1 MADLLLFELLSI
13 STVVHVT
20 NVAVRIKI
28 TPQVRSVDFQQR
40 TMMKYRCLNFTLL
53 FLSSLKVYY
62 NFKIKLCL
70 NVVFLKPVL
79 ISGVCTTPA
88 GCGKN

>member
-28 TPQVRSVDFQQR
+28 MSQVRSVDFQQR

-53 FLSSLKVYY
+53 FLSSLKVY
-62 NFKIKLCL
+62 NLKIKLCL

>member
-28 TPQVRSVDFQQR
+28 MSQVRSVDFQQR
-40 TMMKYRCLNFTLL
+40 TMMKYRCLNFTRII
-53 FLSSLKVYY
+53 
-62 NFKIKLCL
+62 FKFIESILQ
-70 NVVFLKPVL
+70 F
-79 ISGVCTTPA
+79 
-88 GCGKN
+88 KN

>member
-28 TPQVRSVDFQQR
+28 TSQVRSVDFQQR
-40 TMMKYRCLNFTLL
+40 TMMKYRYLNFTLL
-53 FLSSLKVYY
+53 FLSSLKVY
-62 NFKIKLCL
+62 NLKIKLCL